1 MTRPYSLLFVLLL
14 AVGLLG
20 CDTTATQPE
29 SQVVVQAYLQAQAPI
44 PTIRLTRTVGASDAY
59 DPRENAVRGA
69 SVTVEQLGTDDAI
82 VETVPYSETDSVPG
96 LYAPSARPT
105 VEPQTTYRLRV
116 ETTDGTTVTS
126 TTAVPDSIPLVDVQ
140 NQTTVYQSDEQPA
153 FTIKPPRP
161 LTDRQ
166 NVYTFTVTS
175 QLPKD
180 SLQANL
186 TPFYADQFDAD
197 EDSLESFRTT
207 SSGLLNQGN
216 FSENADGTITVDL
229 PWLGVAFYG
238 PNEVAIN
245 AVDDNLYDFL
255 RSQSAQQ
262 GSFAPG
268 EIPNVIEHVEGGTGI
283 FGSYATAAQS
293 VAIQRRQEP

>member
-1 MTRPYSLLFVLLL
+1 MTRPSSLCLALLL

-29 SQVVVQAYLQAQAPI
+29 SQVVVQAYLQAQAPM
-44 PTIRLTRTVGASDAY
+44 PTIRLTRTVGAGADY
-59 DPRENAVRGA
+59 DPRENAVQGA
-69 SVTVEQLGTDDAI
+69 SVTVEQLGPDDSI
-82 VETVPYSETDSVPG
+82 VDTVPYSETDSVPG
-96 LYAPSARPT
+96 LYAPTAT
-105 VEPQTTYRLRV
+105 VPVETQTTYRLRV

-126 TTAVPDSIPLVDVQ
+126 TTAVPDSIPLVDVE

-153 FTIKPPRP
+153 FTIEPPRP

-180 SLQANL
+180 SLEANL

-197 EDSLESFRTT
+197 EDSIEALRTT

-245 AVDDNLYDFL
+245 VVDDNLYDFL

-283 FGSYATAAQS
+283 FGSYATAAQP
-293 VAIQRRQEP
+293 VVIERRQQP

>member
-1 MTRPYSLLFVLLL
+1 MTRPYSLLFALLL
-14 AVGLLG
+14 AGGLLG
-20 CDTTATQPE
+20 CDTTAPQPE
-29 SQVVVQAYLQAQAPI
+29 SQVVVQAYLQAQVPM
-44 PTIRLTRTVGASDAY
+44 PTIRLTRTVGASADY
-59 DPRENAVRGA
+59 DPRDNAVQGA
-69 SVTVEQLGTDDAI
+69 SVTVEELGADDAI
-82 VETVPYSETDSVPG
+82 VETVSYSETDSVPG
-96 LYAPSARPT
+96 LYAPNATPT

-153 FTIKPPRP
+153 FTIDPPRP

-175 QLPKD
+175 QLPTD
-180 SLQANL
+180 SLRANI

-197 EDSLESFRTT
+197 EDSIEALRTT

-245 AVDDNLYDFL
+245 VVDDNLYDFL

-268 EIPNVIEHVEGGTGI
+268 EIPNVIEHVKGGTGI
-283 FGSYATAAQS
+283 FGSYAKAAQS
-293 VAIQRRQEP
+293 VVIRRRQQP